1 MNDCTKRY
9 CPLVNPSECRI
20 TPLECPYYTYKSNEK
35 FEKTFSDIEIESIL
49 RIKRCGAVDVL
60 QEIKNQIGEK
70 HISRDEVLK
79 LIDEKI
85 KEYSE

>member
-1 MNDCTKRY
+1 MNNCTKRL
-9 CPLVNPSECRI
+9 CPLMNPSECRI
-20 TPLECPYYTYKSNEK
+20 TPLECPYYTNESNEK
-35 FEKTFSDIEIESIL
+35 FGKSFSDIAIELIL
-49 RIKRCGAVDVL
+49 RIKRRGAIDVL

-85 KEYSE
+85 NEYSE